1 MTESPTASQRPNLV
15 LWISIGVPLATMVA
29 SAITL
34 YFAYVSPE
42 PELPAEYSW
51 EGAALDADIARAE
64 AARRLGV
71 NVALDFSADGL
82 VQAQL
87 GFAAGAHEYPASLE
101 LKLTHSTLPTLDR
114 TVRLTLDSGAGHYT
128 ARLDPLPKGHWLAQ
142 IESGPE
148 WRLRKKFSAP
158 VRSLGM
164 GL

>member
-1 MTESPTASQRPNLV
+1 MTEASNASQRPNLV
-15 LWISIGVPLATMVA
+15 LWISIGVPLATIVA

-51 EGAALDADIARAE
+51 EGSALDADFARAE

-71 NVALDFSADGL
+71 SVALDFSADGL

-87 GFAAGAHEYPASLE
+87 GFAAGAHPWPASLE

-114 TVRLTLDSGAGHYT
+114 TVRLTLDSGSGHYT
-128 ARLDPLPKGHWLAQ
+128 ARLAPLPRGHWLAQ
-142 IESGPE
+142 VEPGPE

-158 VRSLGM
+158 VHSVSLG
-164 GL
+164 L